1 LFYFMLMKSIT
12 ALGLLL
18 VASASL
24 KGQMV
29 WHNADSV
36 FGQLPS
42 SFHVYKTT
50 TQLDG
55 KPNIAYY
62 VSAPLKDKHLDFTT
76 QVGHGQRYTPSQYF
90 EKENKPLVVVNG
102 SFFSF
107 ADNRNLN
114 LVIQR
119 GMLQAFNLPVVKMP
133 KDTTTFYYITRSA
146 IGINKHR
153 KADVVWTFTDTAMR
167 YAYALPNG
175 PAVATGKNQDPDWH
189 SIQSSPAGEKPK
201 KIKWKMETAI
211 GGGPTLLQE
220 GQIKITN
227 NEERMFVGG
236 EADRH
241 PRTAMGYTKDGRL
254 IILVI
259 EGRHPGMAEGAT
271 LQQEAL
277 ILQQLGCREALNL
290 DGGGSSCMLI
300 NGKQTIT
307 PSDKEGQRPVPAVF
321 LIAEH

>member
-1 LFYFMLMKSIT
+1 MMKKSI
-12 ALGLLL
+12 AGFGWMLF
-18 VASASL
+18 AFASL
-24 KGQMV
+24 QGQMI
-29 WHNADSV
+29 WQTTDSV
-36 FGQLPS
+36 FGKLPLT
-42 SFHVYKTT
+42 FHVYKTT
-50 TQLDG
+50 TLLDG

-62 VSAPLKDKHLDFTT
+62 VSALLKDNQLIFST
-76 QVGHGQRYTPSQYF
+76 QVGNGQRYTPSQYF

-102 SFFSF
+102 TFFSF

-114 LVIQR
+114 LVIQQGR
-119 GMLQAFNLPVVKMP
+119 FLAFNLPVIKMP
-133 KDTTTFYYITRSA
+133 KDTTNYYYITRSA

-153 KADVVWTFTDTAMR
+153 KADVAWIFTDTAMR
-167 YAYALPNG
+167 YPYALTNG
-175 PAVATGKNQDPDWH
+175 PSVATGKNPDPEWH
-189 SIQSSPAGEKPK
+189 SIKKSLSGEKHR

-211 GGGPTLLQE
+211 GGGPTLVQE
-220 GQIKITN
+220 GQVEITN

-236 EADRH
+236 EGDRH

-259 EGRHPGMAEGAT
+259 EGRHPGIAEGAT

-277 ILQQLGCREALNL
+277 ILQQLGCWEALNL

-300 NGKQTIT
+300 NGRQTIT

-321 LIAEH
+321 LIAEHQ